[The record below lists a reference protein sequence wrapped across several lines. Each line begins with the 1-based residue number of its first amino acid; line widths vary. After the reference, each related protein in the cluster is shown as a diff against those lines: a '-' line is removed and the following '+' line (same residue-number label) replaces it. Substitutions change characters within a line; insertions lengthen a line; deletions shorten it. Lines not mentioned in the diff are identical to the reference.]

1 MRISRHLRLAL
12 GVLVALGLLSFF
24 YKDMDWGKLGQ
35 ALRTA
40 DPPFLAGTVALTVG
54 TYLLRAWRWG
64 YLLAPLGRVPFGDL
78 FSATTVGFMSGLVV
92 PRAGEIVRPYLIARR
107 HPVSTSAGVA
117 TIILERL
124 FDLITVLLLFGLYLF
139 VLPRPAAQ
147 SRGPVME
154 VVLHAGAVVAA
165 LALVLLA
172 LLVVFHMRAPQALAF
187 FDRVLRAL
195 PGWLHWLRSPVAGI
209 LKAFSEGLA
218 VLQAPLSHLVAIVL
232 QSFLV
237 WFSIAGSLWLNNRAF
252 GIDLPFHA
260 TFLILAFLTVGVAI
274 PTPGMVGGFH
284 GFFVLATASVF
295 GVSRDVAGAAAFAA
309 HALSN
314 LPVLVLGL
322 LFLGREGLSLGRVAE
337 MTETKDAGSL
347 PATEGSQP

>member
-1 MRISRHLRLAL
+1 
-12 GVLVALGLLSFF
+12 
-24 YKDMDWGKLGQ
+24 
-35 ALRTA
+35 
-40 DPPFLAGTVALTVG
+40 
-54 TYLLRAWRWG
+54 
-64 YLLAPLGRVPFGDL
+64 
-78 FSATTVGFMSGLVV
+78 MSGLVV
-92 PRAGEIVRPYLIARR
+92 PRAGEIVRPYLVARR

-124 FDLITVLLLFGLYLF
+124 FDLVTVLILFGLYLF
-139 VLPRPAAQ
+139 VLPTPAAQ
-147 SRGPVME
+147 SRGPQMA
-154 VVLHAGAVVAA
+154 VVRQAGAVVAA
-165 LALVLLA
+165 GAVVLLVLLVA
-172 LLVVFHMRAPQALAF
+172 FHARAPRALAV
-187 FDRVLRAL
+187 FDRVLGAL
-195 PGWLHWLRSPVAGI
+195 PRWLQWLRAPARRI
-209 LKAFSEGLA
+209 LGAFTEGLA
-218 VLQAPLSHLVAIVL
+218 VLQAPLPHLLAIVL

-284 GFFVLATASVF
+284 GFFVLATADVF

-322 LFLGREGLSLGRVAE
+322 VFLGREGLSLGRVAE
-337 MTETKDAGSL
+337 LTESKDAGPV
-347 PATEGSQP
+347 PATEGLKP